1 MDRATLSG
9 TIVKER
15 TLEGEMGQSVLQI
28 SKEAVFDEAT
38 LIINSEGAVTLKGFK
53 EAKVGS
59 VAQKGED
66 NTLIWKDVDLSAI
79 EDVKADIEIL
89 NSELT
94 KKSDKSDV
102 YTKIEMDE
110 KLDIKADKSTTL
122 EGYGITDGCTQK
134 EAFSMF
140 SQNENDI
147 MNLTHRVDNI
157 EIIDI
162 PSKADK
168 ATTLEGYGITDA
180 YTKAAVNTKF
190 NELQSIINYQSAG
203 ISESIAR
210 ASQAL
215 EKTDELQEN
224 KADKAEIPT
233 KVSELEND
241 TNYVTNTDYA
251 TSEVGGVVKVSN
263 YSDGLFIKDNGALG
277 VYGAEKSV
285 IKAKKSWTAPI
296 TPVNLDYAVEVCTNQ
311 TMSDDN
317 TEAQGQLPASYNA
330 VKTYVD
336 TQKPQIVIW
345 DEPTLLFRFSQL
357 NNTVNRACELTTLS
371 ITFDDGIYDP
381 LCTMELSFDSGETPT
396 SIDYTDS
403 GILNWVGTDCAMDS
417 YVNDEGI
424 TVPISKFQPSP
435 NTHYDI
441 VFYFNGTQFIGLV
454 NGFVSTTQFSTE
466 QTEGNEAVE

>member
-9 TIVKER
+9 TMVKER
-15 TLEGEMGQSVLQI
+15 TLEGEIGQSVLQI
-28 SKEAVFDEAT
+28 SKEEAVFDEAT
-38 LIINSEGAVTLKGFK
+38 LIINSEREVTLKGFK

-224 KADKAEIPT
+224 KADKTEIPT

-251 TSEVGGVVKVSN
+251 TAEVGGVVKVKS
-263 YSDGLFIKDNGALG
+263 SAGIGLTDDNTLKVAYATASYIRAKASYVNPIVPAL
-277 VYGAEKSV
+277 
-285 IKAKKSWTAPI
+285 
-296 TPVNLDYAVEVCTNQ
+296 LDYAVEVCTNQ

-317 TEAQGQLPASYNA
+317 TEAQGQLPASYDA

-396 SIDYTDS
+396 SIDYADS
-403 GILNWVGTDCAMDS
+403 GILNWVGTDCVTSDGLS
-417 YVNDEGI
+417 I
-424 TVPISKFQPSP
+424 FQPSP

-454 NGFVSTTQFSTE
+454 NGFVPAT
-466 QTEGNEAVE
+466 GNVVSE